1 VIRERDLNAIH
12 VCGPGHGGMGMVANT
27 YLEGT
32 YGEPYAQVAR
42 TEKGLQRRCRQFSFP
57 AGSDSSLATEHTR
70 RSSQGDQ
77 DRNNMHRTIIARSA
91 FRESRG
97 QSNARMR

>member
-1 VIRERDLNAIH
+1 
-12 VCGPGHGGMGMVANT
+12 MVANT

-32 YGEPYAQVAR
+32 YGELYARVAWS
-42 TEKGLQRRCRQFSFP
+42 EKGLPRSVPPLLVPGRERFFLGDQ
-57 AGSDSSLATEHTR
+57 TTR

-97 QSNARMR
+97 QLNARMR